1 VTQFFNRALAPIH
14 TSIHTCPFSA
24 RSDARRDP
32 TPPHP
37 QNSFGCRGADQP
49 RKFYMKISKVW
60 LIHCGQK
67 RCPLYP
73 RKRTSVEPVG
83 MSALCHKR
91 THPLQQ
97 KLTYSITSSAAV
109 SSLLDTVS
117 PSILAVSALM
127 ISSNFVD

>member
-1 VTQFFNRALAPIH
+1 MAPGTGRCAAGPCRSWVKNRRRSAYF
-14 TSIHTCPFSA
+14 TCPLFS
-24 RSDARRDP
+24 
-32 TPPHP
+32 
-37 QNSFGCRGADQP
+37 
-49 RKFYMKISKVW
+49 RKQT
-60 LIHCGQK
+60 LTGTH
-67 RCPLYP
+67 R
-73 RKRTSVEPVG
+73 
-83 MSALCHKR
+83 MSALGHKR